1 MRTPITNLDLS
12 ELTSLIESWGQS
24 PFRARQI
31 WEWTYRRLAGSTD
44 QMTNLPKPLLNR
56 LAEETVL
63 SASSV
68 VATSVAQDGRVRKQ
82 LLRLH
87 DDKTVESVLMLYGRS
102 LLRSRISVC
111 VSTQVGCPL
120 RCPFCATG
128 KQGFERNLDAGE
140 MVEQVL
146 HFARFI
152 QAELHRQPPFIDNI
166 VFMGMGEPLLN
177 YKSLWKAIGIL
188 NSPHGLGVGAR
199 NMTISTSGIVPAIK
213 RMAYESLQV
222 GLAVSLHAPEN
233 SLRNQLV
240 PVNRKYPLEEL
251 IPACQEYSRMTGRR
265 VTFEYILFRNINDSI
280 ETAAALADLIKTL
293 NCHVN
298 LIRANPTASRIF
310 QQPSIKRV
318 ERFQRELNRHGIN
331 ATIRESLGT
340 DIEAGCGQL
349 RSRYFDLE
357 RQSELQLETRARSSE

>member
-1 MRTPITNLDLS
+1 MI
-12 ELTSLIESWGQS
+12 
-24 PFRARQI
+24 
-31 WEWTYRRLAGSTD
+31 
-44 QMTNLPKPLLNR
+44 NLPKPLLNR
-56 LAEETVL
+56 LEEETVI

-68 VATSVAQDGRVRKQ
+68 IATSVAHDGRVRKQ
-82 LLRLH
+82 LIRLH
-87 DDKTVESVLMLYGRS
+87 DDKTVESVLMLYGRN
-102 LLRSRISVC
+102 LPRSRISVC

-128 KQGFERNLDAGE
+128 RQGFERNLDAGE
-140 MVEQVL
+140 IVEQVL

-152 QAELHRQPPFIDNI
+152 QTELQRQPPFIDNI

-188 NSPHGLGVGAR
+188 NSPHGLGLGAR

-213 RMAYESLQV
+213 RMARESLQV

-233 SLRNQLV
+233 FLRNRLV

-265 VTFEYILFRNINDSI
+265 VTFEYILFRNINDSV
-280 ETAAALADLIKTL
+280 ETATALAELLKTT

-298 LIRANPTASRIF
+298 LIRANPTPSRVF
-310 QQPSIKRV
+310 QQTSVRRV
-318 ERFQRELNRHGIN
+318 EQFQRELNRHGIN

-349 RSRYFDLE
+349 RSRYLHLE
-357 RQSELQLETRARSSE
+357 RRSGLQSETRARSSE